1 MALQRNIGVLHPGAM
16 GATVAQTL
24 LDSGHQVGWVSA
36 NRSVETARR
45 ARGCM
50 PFDSLDEIAAWAD
63 ALISVCPPHG
73 AVELAERVHAM
84 QFTGFYVDANALA
97 PSTSL
102 QIAEIIG
109 TVPMWMAALSSPQRS
124 MLKPPACI
132 CPGSMGQTWPIGSAL
147 ER

>member
-1 MALQRNIGVLHPGAM
+1 M

-36 NRSVETARR
+36 NRSAETARR
-45 ARGCM
+45 ASCM

-73 AVELAERVHAM
+73 TVELAERVHATG
-84 QFTGFYVDANALA
+84 FTDFYVDANALA

-109 TVPMWMAALSSPQRS
+109 IGAYVDGGIIEPQRS

-132 CPGSMGQTWPIGSAL
+132 CPGSMGQTWPLVQRWSAEGGCSAL
-147 ER
+147 